1 MISSI
6 DTNIISTLWSASPQ
20 APHAAA
26 LLGQAH
32 EQGGLVI
39 SGPVYVEL
47 VAHPLVT
54 PEYVDGFLTATR
66 ITVEFDL
73 SEAVWR
79 VTAKAF
85 AEYSARRRAQDPSL
99 DGPKRLLA
107 DFLIGA
113 HALHRSDRLLTL
125 DPTRYRTAFPELRLL
140 PA

>member
-6 DTNIISTLWSASPQ
+6 DTNIVSTLWSASPQ

-39 SGPVYVEL
+39 CGPVYVEL
-47 VAHPLVT
+47 LAHPKAT
-54 PEYVDGFLTATR
+54 PEFVDSFLATTR

-73 SEAVWR
+73 PEIVWR
-79 VTAKAF
+79 AAGKAF
-85 AEYSARRRAQDPSL
+85 ADYSARRRAQDPSVN
-99 DGPKRLLA
+99 GTKRLLA

-125 DPTRYRTAFPELRLL
+125 DPTRYRTAFPGLKIL